1 MTHFRAGLATFAVL
15 AAAACASAGQHPGGT
30 ESRSNEDV
38 VTGEELASAPQTDL
52 FSYIQSHRPR
62 WFERRA
68 GLTFNENQYVEVEIF
83 LDNTPMGTPDVLH
96 SFPLRGAAEL
106 RYYAPDE
113 AEARFGVGYIAGVI
127 QIISRSH

>member
-1 MTHFRAGLATFAVL
+1 MTHFRVGLATLAVL
-15 AAAACASAGQHPGGT
+15 TAAACASSGQRPGGM
-30 ESRSNEDV
+30 ESRANEDV
-38 VTGEELASAPQTDL
+38 LTGEELANAAQSDM
-52 FSYIQSHRPR
+52 FSLIQAHRPR

-68 GLTFNENQYVEVEIF
+68 GLTFNSNQYVEVEVF
-83 LDNTPMGTPDVLH
+83 LDNSPMGTPDVLH
-96 SFPLRGAAEL
+96 SFPVRGAAEV